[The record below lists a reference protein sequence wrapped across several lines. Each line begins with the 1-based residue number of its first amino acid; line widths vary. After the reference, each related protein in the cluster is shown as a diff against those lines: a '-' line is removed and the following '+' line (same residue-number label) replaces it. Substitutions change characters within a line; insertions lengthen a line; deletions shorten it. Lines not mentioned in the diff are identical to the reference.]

1 MLIKKKYYNMLLF
14 ASLFDKFSDGDEEIE
29 IQNDNNIAIKY
40 NEIKNGS
47 LDDIVNKYD
56 YDGDGII
63 SFIDKEII
71 PGIILKEITS
81 ENDSLY
87 DAENLTY
94 NGKQINFDND
104 DKIIVSDFV
113 GWENNVIWKLKNK
126 IMFDNLYVPTID
138 DIDRNQAASLLFEL
152 ALSLRQKD
160 ENGKYTTWPT
170 LTELREAAIEKYGD
184 KLSWT

>member
-14 ASLFDKFSDGDEEIE
+14 ASLFDKFSDGDDEIE
-29 IQNDNNIAIKY
+29 IQDDNNIAIKY
-40 NEIKNGS
+40 NEIKNGT

-71 PGIILKEITS
+71 PGIIMGRITS

-104 DKIIVSDFV
+104 NEIDSADLI
-113 GWENNVIWKLKNK
+113 GYTNNVILELEKK
-126 IMFDNLYVPTID
+126 INFELYVPTID
-138 DIDRNQAASLLFEL
+138 DLDRSHVTEVLFKL

>member
-14 ASLFDKFSDGDEEIE
+14 ASLFDKFSDSDDEIE
-29 IQNDNNIAIKY
+29 IQDDNNIAIKY

-47 LDDIVNKYD
+47 LDDIINKYD

-63 SFIDKEII
+63 SFIDLEII
-71 PGIILKEITS
+71 PEIILKVITS

-94 NGKQINFDND
+94 NGKRINFDDD
-104 DKIIVSDFV
+104 DKILVSDV
-113 GWENNVIWKLKNK
+113 IGYANNVIWKLKNK

-138 DIDRNQAASLLFEL
+138 GYDRNNVTTLLFEL
-152 ALSLRQKD
+152 ALSLRQK
-160 ENGKYTTWPT
+160 
-170 LTELREAAIEKYGD
+170 R
-184 KLSWT
+184 